1 MNDKKWEVGGLIAV
15 GAIIVIVILNLI
27 KQEVQKMA
35 NEVEK
40 TAINEVLRTVTLINK
55 RFEEI
60 IELQRQQDLA
70 IFYLRGVL
78 DAKDQVLQYRMRKTE

>member
-1 MNDKKWEVGGLIAV
+1 
-15 GAIIVIVILNLI
+15 
-27 KQEVQKMA
+27 MA

-60 IELQRQQDLA
+60 VELQRQQDLA
-70 IFYLRGVL
+70 IFYLRGIL
-78 DAKDQVLQYRMRKTE
+78 DAKDQVYSVERGKQNET

>member
-1 MNDKKWEVGGLIAV
+1 
-15 GAIIVIVILNLI
+15 
-27 KQEVQKMA
+27 MA

-55 RFEEI
+55 KIEEV

-78 DAKDQVLQYRMRKTE
+78 DAKDQVL

>member
-1 MNDKKWEVGGLIAV
+1 
-15 GAIIVIVILNLI
+15 
-27 KQEVQKMA
+27 MA

-55 RFEEI
+55 KIEEI

-78 DAKDQVLQYRMRKTE
+78 DAKDQDY

>member
-1 MNDKKWEVGGLIAV
+1 MV
-15 GAIIVIVILNLI
+15 
-27 KQEVQKMA
+27 
-35 NEVEK
+35 NEVEI

-55 RFEEI
+55 KIEEV

-78 DAKDQVLQYRMRKTE
+78 DAKDQVF